1 MRRQEGKKAR
11 RQEGKKVRR
20 QEGKKVRRQEGEKAE
35 GEEGEKAEGEKV
47 RRQKVKKVSSSLNIT
62 HKNVNIK
69 SLLYSLCLHQLQAN
83 FTATRFT
90 KS

>member
-1 MRRQEGKKAR
+1 MRRQKV
-11 RQEGKKVRR
+11 KKVRR
-20 QEGKKVRRQEGEKAE
+20 QKVK
-35 GEEGEKAEGEKV
+35 KV